1 VIEQAAMRMQAGQL
15 TSAQVWQRIR
25 VTVDGDVITG
35 KVLRVDHR
43 ADAVDIS
50 TVGEPEQRAFAAG
63 RYVEIRIAPWNV
75 EIRVPAWRHVEILD
89 DPKEGAA

>member
-1 VIEQAAMRMQAGQL
+1 VNEQAAMRMQAGQL

-35 KVLRVDHR
+35 KVLRVDHG
-43 ADAVDIS
+43 ADPVDIFS
-50 TVGEPEQRAFAAG
+50 FGAPEPETIVSG
-63 RYVEIRIAPWNV
+63 RYVEIRLAPWNV
-75 EIRVPAWRHVEILD
+75 EVRVPAWRHVEILD